1 MLDVERKKIIEEMK
15 NLKSNAI
22 NSITEKNKANGEELN
37 NGKNNEQVI
46 VKYLGKI
53 GLSNDKGEI
62 VEKDWYAVIE
72 QVNGKIE
79 IMYYAENEIFL
90 GRQTGINGKI
100 QSMWE
105 IPKEMK
111 NLKEDDIEKAK
122 TLEELQEE
130 QKKQE
135 NEKEENEDKE
145 EETQKLPGI
154 EETQLTKE
162 QVDKL
167 KGPKTSLNQI
177 VDEQTIGNIIG
188 LEGQYMQ
195 IVDTDKIRQ
204 LMPDLNIPS
213 SQRTIPIEIFPDGS
227 ANVIGE
233 DKLQFSRL
241 EGTSSTTEQTT
252 ATNEGLLRS
261 EQNIETYNIVSKGGM
276 HTIAVGYDEDGGMP
290 LEMKYGWRDISD
302 PNKIAYSELE
312 TVHEGPMIQD
322 DDTNQFKKDVTD
334 GIDKPDMIAKEDVEK
349 YARAKGL
356 YEFDSQGNVTG
367 YDLETA
373 REELAEDGRDVDE
386 VIEDL
391 DVKTKEPEAPKS
403 LYE

>member
-1 MLDVERKKIIEEMK
+1 MQLILSQK
-15 NLKSNAI
+15 
-22 NSITEKNKANGEELN
+22 KNKANGEELN
-37 NGKNNEQVI
+37 NEKNNEQVI

-135 NEKEENEDKE
+135 NKKEENEDKE
-145 EETQKLPGI
+145 EETQ
-154 EETQLTKE
+154 LTKE
-162 QVDKL
+162 QVDRL